1 MYWLNRLRGTYSY
14 FAKINAVLLGVIFGL
29 VSSNYYIGLAVAVG
43 YLAGESMG
51 WGEWIGGMIRRLTR
65 VSDPAVVGREGYGI
79 QWLATRFYK
88 LDTYEYY
95 FLGLAIR
102 GFYWWFL
109 TLASLYFVMNPFI
122 LTIGI
127 ILLSIGFP
135 ISVKLGCRNLGGK
148 DAWNEGE
155 YIYGGFQDVILL
167 SIIVIIFLTS

>member
-51 WGEWIGGMIRRLTR
+51 WGEWIGGMIRRLTG
-65 VSDPAVVGREGYGI
+65 VSDPAVVGRESYGI

-109 TLASLYFVMNPFI
+109 TLASLYFVMNPVV
-122 LTIGI
+122 LTVG
-127 ILLSIGFP
+127 ILLLSAGFP
-135 ISVKLGCRNLGGK
+135 ISVKLGCKNLKGK
-148 DAWNEGE
+148 DAWNRAE
-155 YIYGGFQDVILL
+155 YIYGGFQDVALILILVLIWL
-167 SIIVIIFLTS
+167 S

>member
-1 MYWLNRLRGTYSY
+1 MYWLNRLRGTYSW
-14 FAKINAVLLGVIFGL
+14 FAKIVAILLGLAFGL
-29 VSSNYYIGLAVAVG
+29 LTQNHYIGIAVAVG

-51 WGEWIGGMIRRLTR
+51 WGEWIGGMIRRLTG
-65 VSDPAVVGREGYGI
+65 VSDPVVVGREGYGI

-95 FLGLAIR
+95 YLGLAIR

-109 TLASLYFVMNPFI
+109 TLMSLYYVMNPVV

-127 ILLSIGFP
+127 LLLSIGFP
-135 ISVKLGCRNLGGK
+135 LSVKLGCKDLGGK
-148 DAWNEGE
+148 DAWNEAE

-167 SIIVIIFLTS
+167 GIIYFLIS